1 MVALVVSSLERRN
14 LYTPASAPVPPV
26 YTPRTTMG
34 GSFIGALSRLFHP
47 RFPPAV
53 THTADRY
60 VPIFHFGSVVEQIK
74 FDGIALPHEDQEIYR
89 YHTSRRTVQI
99 CEGMAIGGTFY
110 APGDLKIQSVYL
122 RVNNTSRMPDTAF
135 LEIIGKDGQ
144 ARYAVP
150 CTVQFDGAIL
160 GSIKRPN
167 RIKQA
172 NSVRDD
178 LPLTEWTTRAIED
191 SDRDFIDG
199 QLIIISNGSQPYDW
213 DVFYLLE
220 SLKEL

>member
-1 MVALVVSSLERRN
+1 MVALVFLRWKEGISILLLQRLCRPCTRRARRWAAVLLA
-14 LYTPASAPVPPV
+14 LYPV
-26 YTPRTTMG
+26 
-34 GSFIGALSRLFHP
+34 SFILVS
-47 RFPPAV
+47 PAV